1 MQKIQS
7 TFREA
12 NMEINFFIGDI
23 KNILLFCVKIFS
35 ETVCYKFTYD
45 IPFFF
50 FFFCMTFIM
59 GSLCTLSNS

>member
-35 ETVCYKFTYD
+35 ETVCSKFTYD
-45 IPFFF
+45 IPRLVFFVF
-50 FFFCMTFIM
+50 FLHDFYYGESVHFV
-59 GSLCTLSNS
+59 